1 MNGSRSK
8 QVLMVIFSALVVSE
22 SAVAENEAEV
32 MELGTVEVIS
42 TTPLPSLGTPIEE
55 VPSNVQ
61 VGTAKQLN
69 QQKSLNLGEYLDNNL
84 GSVNTSNSVGN
95 PYQMDVSFRGF
106 TATPILGSPS
116 GMSVYLDGVRFN
128 EPFGDIVNWDLI
140 PTNAIASI
148 NLIPGS
154 NPLFG
159 LNTLG
164 GALAVNTKS
173 GSTFKG
179 GQVTLTGGSWGRKAA
194 QFEYGAEDKARGL
207 DFFVAGNVF
216 SEDGWLK
223 YSSSNVRQV
232 FSKLG
237 WHDDRSDLDLSV
249 ALADNAMKGTQSLPL
264 SMLGQPRN
272 AYTYPDTITNKMAM
286 IALKGT
292 HFMADDKL
300 ISGNVYYRMS
310 NATNFN
316 SNAACDEV
324 NGCPDMLNGS
334 IDPAYAGAGDI
345 DAQNV
350 YSRTYQDGYGGA
362 LQFSYLGDVLGHK
375 NSVTVGA
382 SADLSRVNFNQ
393 DSQGAGLISYQTVTD
408 PAIGLQDRVR
418 LHSRTDSYG
427 IYATDN
433 MAVTE
438 TINMTL
444 SGRYN
449 VARVNLNGA
458 HTDYSGGT
466 PAANSLNGSHQ
477 FQRLNPALGLTY
489 RPLKALNFYGGYNE
503 GMRAPTPVELA
514 CADPNFPCSLPTG
527 FNSDPPLSKVVAK
540 TWEGGV
546 RGKLTHNIAWNVGV
560 YNTRTMDDIQFIAFN
575 QNVGI
580 FQNVGQTDRRGVE
593 LGLSGKLEKLAFA
606 ANYGFVDATFQSVF
620 NVNAPANSSADSNG
634 MITVHKGDRIPG
646 IARQSLKFRLAYDLT
661 PDWYVG
667 SNLIFFSGQYAHGDQ
682 NNQDVNGRVPGYAVV
697 NLDSAYRFNT
707 EWSMSLKV
715 SNLFDRRYAT
725 YGQLGENI
733 YANNAPEQFRTPSAP
748 RAAWLNVTYQFG
760 RAAQVLNAERD

>member
-1 MNGSRSK
+1 MA
-8 QVLMVIFSALVVSE
+8 VIGTLAAGEQAL
-22 SAVAENEAEV
+22 AENKAEV
-32 MELGTVEVIS
+32 LELGSVEVIS
-42 TTPLPSLGTPIEE
+42 TTPLPSLGTRVDE
-55 VPSNVQ
+55 VPANVQ
-61 VGTAKQLN
+61 VGTAKQFS
-69 QQKSLNLGEYLDNNL
+69 QQKSLNLGEFLDQNL
-84 GSVNTSNSVGN
+84 GAVNSSNSVGN
-95 PYQMDVSFRGF
+95 PYQMDISFRGF

-173 GSTFKG
+173 GSNFQG
-179 GQVTLTGGSWGRKAA
+179 GQATVTGGSWGRRAF

-216 SEDGWLK
+216 REDGWRK
-223 YSSSNVRQV
+223 YSSSNVRQL

-237 WHDDRSDLDLSV
+237 WHDEKSDLDLSV

-264 SMLGQPRN
+264 SMLGKPEN

-286 IALKGT
+286 ISLKGT
-292 HFMADDKL
+292 HFITDEQLVSA
-300 ISGNVYYRMS
+300 NVYYRMS
-310 NATNFN
+310 NASNFN
-316 SNAACDEV
+316 SNAQCDEL
-324 NGCPDMLNGS
+324 NGCPDMRNGS
-334 IDPAYAGAGDI
+334 IDPAYVGPGDI

-350 YSRTYQDGYGGA
+350 YSRTYQDGYGA
-362 LQFSYLGDVLGHK
+362 SLQFSDLGDLFGRR
-375 NSVTVGA
+375 NSMTVGM
-382 SADLSRVNFNQ
+382 SADLSRVNFSQ
-393 DSQGAGLISYQTVTD
+393 DGRGADLISYQTVTD

-418 LHSRTDSYG
+418 LRSRTDSYG
-427 IYATDN
+427 LYATDN
-433 MAVTE
+433 LAVTE
-438 TINMTL
+438 TINLTL

-449 VARVNLNGA
+449 VARVNLHGA
-458 HTDYSGGT
+458 HTDYSSGV
-466 PAANSLNGSHQ
+466 PAENSLNGAHQ

-489 RPLKALNFYGGYNE
+489 HPLKTLNFYGGYNE

-514 CADPNFPCSLPTG
+514 CADPNYPCSLPTG

-546 RGKLTHNIAWNVGV
+546 RGKLTQEVGWNVGV
-560 YNTRTMDDIQFIAFN
+560 YDSRTLDDIQFIAYS

-580 FQNVGQTDRRGVE
+580 FQNVGQTNRKGVE
-593 LGLSGKLEKLAFA
+593 VGVNGKLENLTFA
-606 ANYGFVDATFQSVF
+606 ANYGLVDATFQSSF

-634 MITVHKGDRIPG
+634 MITVRKGNTIPG
-646 IARQSLKFRLAYDLT
+646 IARQTLKFRLAYDLT

-667 SNLIFFSGQYAHGDQ
+667 SNLIFVSGQYAHGDQ
-682 NNQDVNGRVPGYAVV
+682 NNQDSNGRVPGYAVV
-697 NLDSAYRFNT
+697 NLDSAYRISQA
-707 EWSMSLKV
+707 WSLSLKV

-733 YANNAPEQFRTPSAP
+733 YTNNTPEQFRTPAAP
-748 RAAWLNVTYQFG
+748 RAAWVNMTYAFG
-760 RAAQVLNAERD
+760 RPHAVAAVDRD